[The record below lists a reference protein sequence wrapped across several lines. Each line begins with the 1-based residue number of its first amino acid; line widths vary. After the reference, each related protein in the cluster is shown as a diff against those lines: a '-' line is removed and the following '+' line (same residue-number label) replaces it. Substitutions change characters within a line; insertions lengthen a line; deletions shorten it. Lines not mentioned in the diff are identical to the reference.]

1 MEQEGFI
8 RPIRVEV
15 LPELDDDEF
24 CVSITKAAELS
35 GLSESQIRYLEG
47 LPGVNI
53 GKRGPKER
61 NRVYTKQ
68 DVKLLWWIAQK
79 QRDHRP
85 SEIADYLSRH
95 QAEVL
100 GRLGR

>member
-8 RPIRVEV
+8 KPIRVEA

-47 LPGVNI
+47 LQGINI
-53 GKRGPKER
+53 GKRGPRER
-61 NRVYTKQ
+61 NRARMASTE
-68 DVKLLWWIAQK
+68 
-79 QRDHRP
+79 P
-85 SEIADYLSRH
+85 PT
-95 QAEVL
+95 
-100 GRLGR
+100 